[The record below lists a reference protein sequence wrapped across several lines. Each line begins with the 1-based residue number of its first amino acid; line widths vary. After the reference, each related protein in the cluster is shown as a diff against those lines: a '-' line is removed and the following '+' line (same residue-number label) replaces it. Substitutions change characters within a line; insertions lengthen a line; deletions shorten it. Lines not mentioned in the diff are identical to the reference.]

1 MSQLLADL
9 LFPNVTET
17 RDDLL
22 KKYPVRGKNVV
33 CTRLAPSPTGFLHI
47 GGVYTALINRKIAT
61 QNNGV
66 FMLRIED
73 TDKKREVPGSRK
85 IITNV
90 FNELGIKI
98 DEGVTSETEEIGAY
112 GPYVQ
117 SNRVEIY
124 HILAKYLVE
133 KGLAYPCFA
142 TEEELNEIRKN
153 QESNHIT
160 PGYYKEYAKYRNT
173 SIDEVKSFLALGK
186 PYVLRFRVSDSAP
199 ERIKINDLIKGE
211 LEMDNNQN
219 DFVLLKTDGIP
230 TYHFA
235 HACDDY
241 LMHTSH
247 VIRGDEWVSS
257 LPIHIQLFEALDFSL
272 PTYAHVAPVMKQEG
286 ESRRKLSKRKDP
298 ESNAEF
304 YLEKGYPTKA
314 LYVYLY
320 TLINSNFEEW
330 YLANKDKDI
339 EEFEVKFENMGLSGP
354 LYDLD
359 KLNNISSEII
369 YETSLEDNVNN
380 LLKWANS
387 YNVSDYNRFQNDL
400 DFVKKIFMTQ
410 GPNSRERRKD
420 LRNYSSFMETFGFL
434 YDDYFNQ
441 SDVSEAQN
449 FIDSVGKDRVSLV
462 VNAYINY
469 FNELKIENTA
479 KTLKDLAK
487 ELGYT
492 DKKKFQKNPEAYIGI
507 FTEFYQILNL
517 ALSHK
522 LNCISVD
529 DVIAVLGFDEV
540 INRLKKVLEWI

>member
-1 MSQLLADL
+1 MSQVLSDL
-9 LFPNVTET
+9 LFPNVKET
-17 RDDLL
+17 KEDLL
-22 KKYPVRGKNVV
+22 KRYPYREEGVV

-47 GGVYTALINRKIAT
+47 GGVYTALINRKMAT

-73 TDKKREVPGSRK
+73 TDKKREVLGSRK

-90 FNELGIKI
+90 FKELGIKI
-98 DEGVTSETEEIGAY
+98 DEGVISETEEIGSY

-117 SNRVEIY
+117 SNRVDIY
-124 HILAKYLVE
+124 HVLAKYLVG

-142 TEEELNEIRKN
+142 TEEELNEIRKA
-153 QESNHIT
+153 QEENHVT
-160 PGYYKEYAKYRNT
+160 PGYYGKYAKYRDA
-173 SIDEVKSFLALGK
+173 SIDTIKELLAKGV
-186 PYVLRFRVSDSAP
+186 PYVLRFRVSEDAP
-199 ERIKINDLIKGE
+199 ERVKVNDLIKGE

-235 HACDDY
+235 HACDDF

-257 LPIHIQLFEALDFSL
+257 LPIHVQLFEALEFPL
-272 PTYAHVAPVMKQEG
+272 PNYAHVAPVMKQEG

-304 YLEKGYPTKA
+304 YLEKGYPAKA

-339 EEFEVKFENMGLSGP
+339 AEFEIKFENMGVSGP

-369 YETSLEDNVNN
+369 YETNLDENVEK
-380 LLKWANS
+380 LLKWANE
-387 YNVSDYNRFQNDL
+387 YDKDAYNRFTANI

-420 LRNYSSFMETFGFL
+420 LKCYSNFMETFGFL
-434 YDDYFNQ
+434 YDDYFLA
-441 SDVSEAQN
+441 SSKKEVDV
-449 FIDSVGKDRVSLV
+449 FVSQIGTERMNLV

-469 FNELKIENTA
+469 FTELKDGKNE
-479 KTLKDLAK
+479 KSLKDLAK

-492 DKKKFQKNPEAYIGI
+492 DKKKYQKNPEAYIGL

-529 DVIAVLGFDEV
+529 DVISVLGFDEV
-540 INRLKKVLEWI
+540 INRLKKVI

>member
-1 MSQLLADL
+1 MSQVLSDL
-9 LFPNVTET
+9 LFPNVKET
-17 RDDLL
+17 KEDLL
-22 KKYPVRGKNVV
+22 KRYPYREEGVV

-47 GGVYTALINRKIAT
+47 GGVYTALINRKMAT

-73 TDKKREVPGSRK
+73 TDKKREVLGSRK

-90 FNELGIKI
+90 FKELGIKI
-98 DEGVTSETEEIGAY
+98 DEGVISETEEIGSY

-117 SNRVEIY
+117 SNRVDIY
-124 HILAKYLVE
+124 HVLAKYLVE

-142 TEEELNEIRKN
+142 TEEELNEIRKA
-153 QESNHIT
+153 QEENHVT
-160 PGYYKEYAKYRNT
+160 PGYYGKYAKYRDA
-173 SIDEVKSFLALGK
+173 SIDTIKELLAKGV
-186 PYVLRFRVSDSAP
+186 PYVLRFRVSEDAP
-199 ERIKINDLIKGE
+199 ERVKVNDLIKGE

-235 HACDDY
+235 HACDDF

-257 LPIHIQLFEALDFSL
+257 LPIHVQLFEALEFPL
-272 PTYAHVAPVMKQEG
+272 PNYAHVAPVMKQEG

-304 YLEKGYPTKA
+304 YLEKGYPAKA

-339 EEFEVKFENMGLSGP
+339 AEFEIKFENMGVSGP

-369 YETSLEDNVNN
+369 YETNLDENVEK
-380 LLKWANS
+380 LLKWANE
-387 YNVSDYNRFQNDL
+387 YDKDAYNRFTANI

-420 LRNYSSFMETFGFL
+420 LKCYSNFMETFGFL
-434 YDDYFNQ
+434 YDDYFLA
-441 SDVSEAQN
+441 SSKKEVDV
-449 FIDSVGKDRVSLV
+449 FVSQIGTERMNLV

-469 FNELKIENTA
+469 FTELKDGKNE
-479 KTLKDLAK
+479 KSLKDLAK

-492 DKKKFQKNPEAYIGI
+492 DKKKYQKNPEAYIGL

-529 DVIAVLGFDEV
+529 DVISVLGFDEV
-540 INRLKKVLEWI
+540 INRLKKVI